1 MAKTIKMRDSHAT
14 IFQYNAASGCYMPV
28 AEYGTQNG
36 EQMQALSDSLEY
48 AEYVTVERHE
58 RARYGNVVF
67 DRVSVD
73 VIITGE
79 KARPLPSKMAAL
91 LNGTYNPEQDD

>member
-1 MAKTIKMRDSHAT
+1 MAKLIRMCDSHAT
-14 IFQYNAASGCYMPV
+14 IFQYNAANSCYVPV
-28 AEYGTQNG
+28 AEYGTQNA

-48 AEYVTVERHE
+48 VEYVTVERHE
-58 RARYGNVVF
+58 RARYGDVVF

-79 KARPLPSKMAAL
+79 K
-91 LNGTYNPEQDD
+91 